1 MEECPKTSHVS
12 TKSKNTPDSDDLRL
26 WLTDKRRGE
35 HNRQLSDGQVGRTG
49 FLPNIA
55 RMLYGLLIMEREQ
68 RLSFVD
74 IMPTKIEE
82 VREIW
87 NNEPFALV
95 ETKKLTGY
103 ASVSLQEIK
112 NPLHE
117 IKIF

>member
-1 MEECPKTSHVS
+1 MFLLKD
-12 TKSKNTPDSDDLRL
+12 KNTPDGDDLRL

-49 FLPNIA
+49 FLSNIA
-55 RMLYGLLIMEREQ
+55 QMRYGLLIMEREQ

-74 IMPTKIEE
+74 VMPTIIEE

-103 ASVSLQEIK
+103 TSVSL
-112 NPLHE
+112 
-117 IKIF
+117 